1 MNGKEAGL
9 DELGLD
15 TGFEE
20 LGGLEEPIDR
30 VSTAPAVSVGEPG
43 SPGLIDSELGGL
55 NTDISTGASDFDE
68 RTISDEISGGTGLA
82 EEEAAAPRDFFAEG
96 ESPAPFEMP
105 AEAPPEPASPVKKVV
120 TLVVVGVI
128 CLILGGVGQYFAW
141 PLVSKMIGKGSDQPK
156 LDLQALVNTEQ
167 RKNAKLASE
176 VKEFTKLGGPNE
188 VTQLKQN
195 IAQLRDSQGPLSEF
209 ESKYNLAK
217 EQESAYNEL
226 VKKTEELESKIADTR
241 SEIRNVQ
248 SEIEQTRLQ
257 VNSLARETAQAYER
271 FRVELSRAELSQRMV
286 AELRMQDI
294 EKLQAELDRLE
305 RHLSQLQ
312 PIDLSAS
319 SGEAAGM
326 SGVEG
331 ADSGN

>member
-1 MNGKEAGL
+1 
-9 DELGLD
+9 
-15 TGFEE
+15 
-20 LGGLEEPIDR
+20 
-30 VSTAPAVSVGEPG
+30 
-43 SPGLIDSELGGL
+43 
-55 NTDISTGASDFDE
+55 
-68 RTISDEISGGTGLA
+68 
-82 EEEAAAPRDFFAEG
+82 
-96 ESPAPFEMP
+96 MP